1 MGEIVDL
8 IGWIIILAIICNL
21 SEGVVKQVKGLRN
34 KIMARASNLTGTMPD
49 DSNYICTLLEEFKG
63 FDANGFFTLNH
74 SLLRGMFVQFLTFLV
89 IAIDIALDWK

>member
-8 IGWIIILAIICNL
+8 IGWIVILAIICNL
-21 SEGVVKQVKGLRN
+21 SESVAKQVKSLRK
-34 KIMARASNLTGTMPD
+34 KIIARAKDLTDSMPD

-89 IAIDIALDWK
+89 IAIDITLDWK

>member
-8 IGWIIILAIICNL
+8 VGWIIILAIICNL
-21 SEGVVKQVKGLRN
+21 SESVAKQVKSLRK

-74 SLLRGMFVQFLTFLV
+74 SLLCGIFVHFLTFLV
-89 IAIDIALDWK
+89 VAIDIALDWK